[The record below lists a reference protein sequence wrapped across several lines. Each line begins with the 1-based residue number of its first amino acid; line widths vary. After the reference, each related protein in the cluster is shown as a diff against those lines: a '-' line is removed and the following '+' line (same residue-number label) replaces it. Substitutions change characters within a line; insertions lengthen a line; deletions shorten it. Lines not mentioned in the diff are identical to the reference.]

1 MGHRRGARHDPPVPI
16 KVATT
21 PKAPVTAAAAK
32 ATANNSSSRAHARP
46 PQKAPGRKSKLTPP
60 PDGPAFLL
68 SAPISFTCLSDPN
81 AASGPVLRFQ
91 CARVA
96 EHETNVGAACLE
108 TLARIIKGAYELLSK
123 AFFSSLSVS
132 TGPHLPSQIAKSSP
146 FANELNAEQ
155 YAKQPDRSHR
165 EAGPKIESNQYRN
178 DAAY

>member
-81 AASGPVLRFQ
+81 PASGPVLHFQ

-108 TLARIIKGAYELLSK
+108 TLARNHQGSVLLSK
-123 AFFSSLSVS
+123 VFFSSLS
-132 TGPHLPSQIAKSSP
+132 
-146 FANELNAEQ
+146 
-155 YAKQPDRSHR
+155 
-165 EAGPKIESNQYRN
+165 
-178 DAAY
+178 